1 MTFNTPAPFELVIF
15 DCDGVLVDSE
25 PIANVVLAEMLNG
38 LGLAVTLED
47 MYRDFM
53 GRSMSTCLQIV
64 EARLGKPPPQ
74 GFVAELKR
82 RTAAALADGLKPVA
96 GIEEVL
102 DKISI
107 PCCVASSGDHEKMHL
122 TLGLTGLLDRFNGK
136 LFSVTEVARGKP
148 YPDVFLHAAARMGA
162 KPALTAVV
170 EDTEV
175 GVRAGVA
182 AGMTVFGFSG
192 LSDPGKL
199 ADAGAIVFNSMRQ
212 LPELLYARG
221 LATC

>member
-1 MTFNTPAPFELVIF
+1 MPDPFELLIF

-25 PIANVVLAEMLNG
+25 PIANAVFAEMLRD

-82 RTAAALADGLKPVA
+82 RTAAALSDGLKPVA
-96 GIEEVL
+96 GIKGAL

-107 PCCVASSGDHEKMHL
+107 PYCVASSGEREKMQL
-122 TLGLTGLLDRFNGK
+122 TLGLTGLLERFNGK

-148 YPDVFLHAAARMGA
+148 YPDVFLYAAKRMGA
-162 KPALTAVV
+162 TPARTAVI

-175 GVRAGVA
+175 GIRAGIS
-182 AGMTVFGFSG
+182 AGMTVFGFAG

-199 ADAGAIVFNSMRQ
+199 ADAGAIVFDSMTQ
-212 LPELLYARG
+212 LPELLHSGG
-221 LATC
+221 LVPC